1 MRILIPIFLLALL
14 ASSQVWGSDKSV
26 TQARLQRAAA
36 AFSDG
41 ILLIHANSEID
52 FAADGFRQD
61 PYFYYFTGLENA
73 RGAILG
79 VVGKSGEGWLF
90 LPPPQ
95 SFPPP
100 QNSDHPNSRTG
111 PDAARELGVDHVGD
125 WSEFEGFLEQHG
137 SKSLPV
143 YYVVDSP
150 SLAAL
155 PSNILR
161 QTDDSPP
168 LWIQVILQRWPKF
181 EPKNITR
188 RLSTLIAVQSE
199 QEVQELRSA
208 AHATVAAL
216 NAGMRAI
223 APNVSQR
230 AVEATV
236 EKECWNAGAHG
247 VAFWP
252 WAMAG
257 ENGVFP
263 RPFASMTQ
271 YDHLDRNMRPGELV
285 RLDVGCE
292 WNHYQG
298 DLGRTVPVSGHYSQ
312 SQRELWNIFVAAYH
326 AGVGALRE
334 GVTID
339 QVFAVWRDELLR
351 HRASAKTLLSQHAI
365 DSWSKRENVP
375 FWQIH
380 STNLVTGVP
389 PDPLV
394 AGVTVNFEPIASIEG
409 QGFFIED
416 MYLIEKDGAE
426 LLTSGVP
433 YSAEEIEAVMR
444 HGAGH
449 SDRPSHRAQ

>member
-1 MRILIPIFLLALL
+1 MLALL
-14 ASSQVWGSDKSV
+14 ASTHAWGSDKSA
-26 TQARLQRAAA
+26 THDRLQRAAA

-41 ILLIHANSEID
+41 ILLIHANSGVD

-61 PYFYYFTGLENA
+61 PYFYYFTSLENA
-73 RGAILG
+73 RGAILA
-79 VVGKSGEGWLF
+79 VVGKSGESWIF

-95 SFPPP
+95 HFPPP
-100 QNSDHPNSRTG
+100 QNSDQSNARTG
-111 PDAARELGVDHVGD
+111 PEAARELGVDHVVD
-125 WSEFEGFLEQHG
+125 WSEFKEFLEQHG
-137 SKSLPV
+137 STSLPL
-143 YYVVDSP
+143 YYVLDSP
-150 SLAAL
+150 SVAAL
-155 PSNILR
+155 PSNILG
-161 QTDDSPP
+161 QKDDSPP
-168 LWIQVILQRWPKF
+168 LWVQVILQKWPAL
-181 EPKNITR
+181 EGKNITQ
-188 RLSTLIAVQSE
+188 RLSTLIAAQSG
-199 QEVQELRSA
+199 QEIQELRSA

-216 NAGMRAI
+216 TAGMRAI

-230 AVEATV
+230 AVETAV

-263 RPFASMTQ
+263 RPFASMTR
-271 YDHLDRNMRPGELV
+271 YDHLDRNMRSGELV

-298 DLGRTVPVSGHYSQ
+298 DLGRTVPVSGHYNQ

-326 AGVGALRE
+326 AGAGALRE

-351 HRASAKTLLSQHAI
+351 HRASAKTLLAQHAV

-380 STNLVTGVP
+380 STNLVAGVP
-389 PDPLV
+389 PNPLL
-394 AGVTVNFEPIASIEG
+394 AGVTLNFEPIASIEG

-416 MYLIEKDGAE
+416 MYLIKKDGAE
-426 LLTSGVP
+426 LLTPGVP
-433 YSAEEIEAVMR
+433 YSAEEIESAMR
-444 HGAGH
+444 HGATH
-449 SDRPSHRAQ
+449 PDRQSYDHGAQ